1 MKKRFNKMNFGFNML
16 VVLLFSSIFSIA
28 ALPLMAASTVAGTAM
43 SYIEKAPGM
52 LFAGV
57 QKEIW
62 TDIILEGFYP
72 KDDFMSWSRDMSEL
86 VDFNTLNLAEAG
98 VDPDVLIDNTIYPIS
113 AATRTDGAKTIVLR
127 TLDTE
132 STIVRNIEAM
142 ESSYAKMESVVRGHR
157 NALRKASIQL
167 AAHYWAPQAD
177 GAFTP
182 VIAATGASNGTRKI
196 LTFNDILTIRAKL
209 TAIDADLNAFALM
222 LNPLHEA
229 DLMAED
235 LKLYKEIMAS
245 GKIFG
250 FTFFVNSQT
259 PRFNSSTGAKVAF
272 QAVAAPS
279 TDTCAS
285 IFWSRDEVMKADG
298 SLDMFA
304 KFQDPDQ
311 KGDVF
316 NFQKRFVALPFRS
329 KMQAAIY
336 SPLSES

>member
-1 MKKRFNKMNFGFNML
+1 MIL
-16 VVLLFSSIFSIA
+16 ALIFSGIFSIA
-28 ALPLMAASTVAGTAM
+28 AITVMAASVVAGTAM
-43 SYIEKAPGM
+43 SYIDKAPGM

-57 QKEIW
+57 QKELW
-62 TDIILEGFYP
+62 TDIIMEGFYP
-72 KDDFMSWSRDMSEL
+72 KGDFLSWSRDMSEL

-98 VDPDVLIDNTIYPIS
+98 VDPDVLIDNTTYPIS
-113 AATRTDGAKTIVLR
+113 AATRTDSAKTIVLR

-132 STIVRNIEAM
+132 STIVRNLEAM
-142 ESSYAKMESVVRGHR
+142 ESSYNKMESVVRGHR
-157 NALRKASIQL
+157 NALQKASIQL

-177 GAFTP
+177 GTFTP
-182 VIAATGASNGTRKI
+182 VIASTGELTGAGGRKK
-196 LTFNDILTIRAKL
+196 LTFEDILSIRAKL
-209 TAIDADLNAFALM
+209 TALDADLNAFALM

-229 DLMAED
+229 DLMAAD
-235 LKLYKEIMAS
+235 LKLYKEVIVA

-259 PRFNSSTGAKVAF
+259 PRFNASTGAKVAF
-272 QAVAAPS
+272 QAVAAPA

-285 IFWSRDEVMKADG
+285 ILWSKDEVMKADG
-298 SLDMFA
+298 SLEMFA
-304 KFQDPDQ
+304 KYSDPDQ

-336 SPLSES
+336 SPIDES

>member
-1 MKKRFNKMNFGFNML
+1 MNFGFNMIIAL
-16 VVLLFSSIFSIA
+16 IFSCIFSVA
-28 ALPLMAASTVAGTAM
+28 AIPVMALSVVAGTAM
-43 SYIEKAPGM
+43 SYIDKAPGM

-62 TDIILEGFYP
+62 TDIIMEGFYP
-72 KDDFMSWSRDMSEL
+72 KDDFLSWSRDMSEL
-86 VDFNTLNLAEAG
+86 VEFNTLNLAEAG
-98 VDPDVLIDNTIYPIS
+98 VDPDVLIDNTTYPIT
-113 AATRTDGAKTIVLR
+113 AATRTDAAKTIVLR

-142 ESSYAKMESVVRGHR
+142 ESSYNKMESVVRGHR

-182 VIAATGASNGTRKI
+182 VIAATGDSNGTRKV
-196 LTFNDILTIRAKL
+196 LTFEDILSIRARL

-229 DLMAED
+229 DLMAQD
-235 LKLYKEIMAS
+235 LKLYKEVIVA

-250 FTFFVNSQT
+250 FSFFVNSQT

-272 QAVAAPS
+272 QAVGAV
-279 TDTCAS
+279 TDTIAS
-285 IFWSRDEVMKADG
+285 ILWSRDEVMKADG
-298 SLDMFA
+298 SLEIFA
-304 KFQDPDQ
+304 KYRDPDQ

-336 SPLSES
+336 SPLESES